1 MRKKTIKNKILL
13 NNINFLIYL
22 KNIGGEKMNREDFE
36 LLKKNII
43 YFDNGATSLKPR
55 MIAKTISDYYN
66 NYSANAHRGD
76 YDLSLQVDAKFEET
90 RNLVKDFINAKSTKE
105 IIFTS
110 GTTDSLN
117 KIIFGYF
124 KNYLKENDEIIL
136 TKSEHASNILPWF
149 ELADQLNLNIK
160 YLPLVD
166 LEVTLENVKN
176 TITPRTKVIS
186 IAHITN
192 VVGDV
197 RPIKDIIQY
206 AHKHNILVIV
216 DGAQSIA
223 HLKTDVQDLD
233 IDFLA
238 FSAHKMLGPTGVGVL
253 YGKEELLNNIN
264 PIIFGGGMNAS
275 FQFDKTRVYNEI
287 PSLLEAGTP
296 NIAGVI
302 GFGEAIKYLN
312 NLGMNKISEYETNL
326 KKYAVEQ
333 LSKVKDIIIYNQNST
348 SGIITFNIKDVF
360 SQDLAIYLNKYNIC
374 VRAGN
379 HCAKILKDDLGIKN
393 TCRISLY
400 FYNTKEEIDY
410 LVKVLNNPNLKN
422 EII

>member
-1 MRKKTIKNKILL
+1 
-13 NNINFLIYL
+13 
-22 KNIGGEKMNREDFE
+22 MNRDNFNI
-36 LLKKNII
+36 LNKNII
-43 YFDNGATSLKPR
+43 YFDNGATSLKPKCL
-55 MIAKTISDYYN
+55 ADSISDYYN

-76 YDLSLQVDAKFEET
+76 YDLSLKVDSKYEET
-90 RNLVKDFINAKSTKE
+90 RTLVKDFINAKKNKE

-110 GTTDSLN
+110 GATDSLN

-124 KNYLKENDEIIL
+124 KNYLTKDDEVLI
-136 TKSEHASNILPWF
+136 TKSEHASNVLPWF
-149 ELADQLNLNIK
+149 ELQDNIK
-160 YLPLVD
+160 IKVKYIPLNN
-166 LEVTLENVKN
+166 LEVTLDNVKN
-176 TITPRTKVIS
+176 SITDKTKVIS

-192 VVGDV
+192 VVGDI
-197 RPIKDIIQY
+197 RPIKEIIKY
-206 AHKHNILVIV
+206 AHSKNILVII
-216 DGAQSIA
+216 DGAQSVA
-223 HLKTDVQDLD
+223 HSKIDVQDLD

-253 YGKEELLNNIN
+253 YGKEELLNNIK

-275 FQFDKTRVYNEI
+275 FQFDGTRIYSEL
-287 PSLLEAGTP
+287 PFLLEAGTP

-312 NLGMNKISEYETNL
+312 KIGMDNIANYEKEL
-326 KKYAVEQ
+326 KKYAINRLKE
-333 LSKVKDIIIYNQNST
+333 VKDIIIYNENSE
-348 SGIITFNIKDVF
+348 SGIITFNIKDIF
-360 SQDLAIYLNKYNIC
+360 AQDLAIYLNKYNIC

-410 LVKVLNNPNLKN
+410 LVKVLNNKN
-422 EII
+422 IKDEII

>member
-1 MRKKTIKNKILL
+1 MNRDDFNIL
-13 NNINFLIYL
+13 NN
-22 KNIGGEKMNREDFE
+22 
-36 LLKKNII
+36 NII
-43 YFDNGATSLKPR
+43 YFDNGATSLKPKC
-55 MIAKTISDYYN
+55 IADSISFYYN

-76 YDLSLQVDAKFEET
+76 YDLSLLVDNKYEGT
-90 RNLVKDFINAKSTKE
+90 RTLVKEFINARKNKE

-110 GTTDSLN
+110 GATDSLN

-124 KNYLKENDEIIL
+124 KNYLKEDDEVLL

-149 ELADQLNLNIK
+149 ELKDEINIK
-160 YLPLVD
+160 INYIPLTN
-166 LEVTLENVKN
+166 LEVTLDNVKN
-176 TITPRTKVIS
+176 SITNKTKVLS

-192 VVGDV
+192 VVGDI
-197 RPIKDIIQY
+197 RPIKEIIEY
-206 AHKHNILVIV
+206 AHSKNILVII
-216 DGAQSIA
+216 DGAQSVA
-223 HLKTDVQDLD
+223 HTKIDVQDLD

-253 YGKEELLNNIN
+253 YGKEELLNNIK
-264 PIIFGGGMNAS
+264 PITFGGGMNAS
-275 FQFDKTRVYNEI
+275 FQFDGTRIYNEI

-312 NLGMNKISEYETNL
+312 NIGMDNIEKYEKDLKRYAINKL
-326 KKYAVEQ
+326 KN
-333 LSKVKDIIIYNQNST
+333 VKDIIIYNENSE
-348 SGIITFNIKDVF
+348 SGIITFNIKDIF
-360 SQDLAIYLNKYNIC
+360 AQDLAIYLNKYNIC

-379 HCAKILKDDLGIKN
+379 HCAKILKDELGIKN

-410 LVKVLNNPNLKN
+410 LVNILNNKN
-422 EII
+422 IKDEII